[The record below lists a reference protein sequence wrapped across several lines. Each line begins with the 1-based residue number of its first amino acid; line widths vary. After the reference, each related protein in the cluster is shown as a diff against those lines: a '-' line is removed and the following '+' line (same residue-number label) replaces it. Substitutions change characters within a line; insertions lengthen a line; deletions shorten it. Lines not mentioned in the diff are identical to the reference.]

1 VGHDVIIGVGGALG
15 SRGRF
20 DRVSSALQ
28 EPHLDA
34 LAQEA
39 IRLQIDLALRG

>member
-1 VGHDVIIGVGGALG
+1 MGHDVIIGVGGALG

-20 DRVSSALQ
+20 DRVSSVLQ

-34 LAQEA
+34 LAQA
-39 IRLQIDLALRG
+39 MRLQIDLALRG